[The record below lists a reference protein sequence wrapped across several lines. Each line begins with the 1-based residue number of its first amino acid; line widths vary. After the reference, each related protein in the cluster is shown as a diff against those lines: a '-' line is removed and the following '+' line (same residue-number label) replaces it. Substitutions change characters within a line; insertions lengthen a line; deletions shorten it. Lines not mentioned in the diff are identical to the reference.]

1 MGIENYNFQLW
12 SFSGESCPEGTI
24 PIRRIKEDDM
34 LRACSIN
41 TFGRKLKRVRMD
53 TTGDGHEVQCHHR
66 KQQKLRL
73 FCLIISFIL
82 YIFMFLFI
90 MVKYGINKQLKR

>member
-1 MGIENYNFQLW
+1 MHIFIQDPPEKPREHKQMGIENYNFQLW

-24 PIRRIKEDDM
+24 PIRRIKEGDM

-53 TTGDGHEVQCHHR
+53 TTGDGHEVQCH
-66 KQQKLRL
+66 
-73 FCLIISFIL
+73 
-82 YIFMFLFI
+82 
-90 MVKYGINKQLKR
+90 